1 MHAMPILTIQAAGNL
16 LKVLEDFLDKSEA
29 SFALVIERGGS
40 ILSQHGT
47 IPDSI
52 DPTILSALAAGS
64 FAATREVA
72 RRVGETEFSALHQ
85 QGRQS
90 HILMSAINDE
100 AMLMSVFGSK
110 TTLGLVRFYS
120 AGAVKQIAAILEQ
133 ARSEP
138 QIPIDLG
145 SAATDD
151 THNVFEEPSR
161 RA

>member
-1 MHAMPILTIQAAGNL
+1 MPILTIQAAESL

-29 SFALVIERGGS
+29 SFALIIERGGS
-40 ILSQHGT
+40 ILSQNGT
-47 IPDSI
+47 IPDSV

-64 FAATREVA
+64 FAAIREVA
-72 RRVGETEFSALHQ
+72 LRVGETEFSALHQ

-90 HILMSAINDE
+90 HILMAAINEE
-100 AMLMSVFGSK
+100 AMLMAVFGTK

-120 AGAVKQIAAILEQ
+120 ASAVKQIAAILEQ

-145 SAATDD
+145 NEITESCD
-151 THNVFEEPSR
+151 VFVEPSR
-161 RA
+161 RS